1 MPPAAETAY
10 ARMQRKIKLDQNR
23 LARLMAQ
30 LANQKKKIAAT
41 TQRAG
46 TFVRNKYISDPFV
59 IRLLATHGRLNPR
72 NIARLAIATG
82 KHHVLPVMS
91 VARNLKTQNNANLI
105 NIKRQYNTWYNS
117 MTPNQKKQ
125 RAQNY
130 NRELNGAA
138 WYNLNIIRN
147 MNVTNTRLPRVP
159 LWFAAHSSAPYV
171 RNMKNAIW
179 KRNGIRADWE
189 PGLKGYNS
197 YRAFRNLKR
206 TRGKTYNINNYK
218 N

>member
-1 MPPAAETAY
+1 
-10 ARMQRKIKLDQNR
+10 
-23 LARLMAQ
+23 
-30 LANQKKKIAAT
+30 
-41 TQRAG
+41 
-46 TFVRNKYISDPFV
+46 
-59 IRLLATHGRLNPR
+59 
-72 NIARLAIATG
+72 
-82 KHHVLPVMS
+82 
-91 VARNLKTQNNANLI
+91 
-105 NIKRQYNTWYNS
+105 

-147 MNVTNTRLPRVP
+147 MNVTNTRLPRVA